1 MIYAYTST
9 QLITVYTD
17 TNLCVYIYIYVYA
30 YTSIHSC
37 MYMYAPTTYTP
48 IHAARGIRGHAPF
61 TDTNACPRMPVHTH
75 ARGDNTPCMTGMVPM
90 RVSGGQGQ
98 AVAPHTDQFT
108 DNSLEHRRTHRQ
120 FTGHSRAAWGA
131 RP

>member
-1 MIYAYTST
+1 MIYDMIYDVIYDICLHINTT
-9 QLITVYTD
+9 YHRVDRHQLM
-17 TNLCVYIYIYVYA
+17 YIYIYVYA

-75 ARGDNTPCMTGMVPM
+75 ARGGNTPPM
-90 RVSGGQGQ
+90 HDGNGANAGLWWAGASSG
-98 AVAPHTDQFT
+98 APYRSIH
-108 DNSLEHRRTHRQ
+108 
-120 FTGHSRAAWGA
+120 
-131 RP
+131 